1 MDVLLYG
8 SLSDRIGPRVTV
20 AVPQAGCSVAELR
33 LLVAS
38 QHPSVGGDI
47 LQTRVRAFVDDAAVA
62 DAARVDPAQ
71 TVEFL
76 PPVSGG

>member
-8 SLSDRIGPRVTV
+8 SLSERIGPRVTV

-33 LLVAS
+33 LLVAG
-38 QHPSVGGDI
+38 QHPSVGEDI
-47 LQTRVRAFVDDAAVA
+47 LQTRFRAFVDDAAVG
-62 DAARVDPAQ
+62 DGIRLDNGQ